1 MSADSPE
8 PSTPDRE
15 QLEELCCYLY
25 INSVKELHDAVVD
38 RAMEWGLSPLLLS
51 MLCTENME

>member
-1 MSADSPE
+1 MSVANIES
-8 PSTPDRE
+8 STPSHE

-25 INSVKELHDAVVD
+25 VNTVKELHNAVVD

-51 MLCTENME
+51 MLCTENMW

>member
-1 MSADSPE
+1 MCAEDLKAGA
-8 PSTPDRE
+8 PDRE
-15 QLEELCCYLY
+15 QLEELCCYLC